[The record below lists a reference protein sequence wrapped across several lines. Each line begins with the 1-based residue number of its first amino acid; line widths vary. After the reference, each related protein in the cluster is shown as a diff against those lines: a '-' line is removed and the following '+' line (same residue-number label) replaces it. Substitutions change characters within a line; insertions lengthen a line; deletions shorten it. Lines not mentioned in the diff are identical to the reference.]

1 MSDPVATI
9 HMVSNDGTSVPLSA
23 YQKFVHKR
31 YRLENEF
38 DLRVSRDR
46 MSYLMWYISSY
57 TKMRAPMRVPFAREQ
72 VKWLLEP
79 EEAILS
85 EYSLPR
91 IVDAYWRRALAGEL
105 NPYAD
110 ETSYR
115 SLMFW
120 WCGQLSIDQ
129 HIEHVLVPDH
139 FVQFMSLPAND
150 QAGELFPASNF
161 LLSQASFNPKAYDCS
176 TPVGRLGSYLKL
188 LMGRRGPYFSL
199 FFPEQ
204 VLTFLNAITEHVDQ
218 AKGLGLNMA
227 EFGDQ
232 LVKRLRKAELYR
244 EGHRLAR
251 TGRVDLAASTRENDD
266 WETGEA
272 KFKLPRPATKR
283 RKAQFANEA
292 ATGER
297 PAFLGDYE
305 VVVIGPIRSQS
316 GLGQATRMSIEAL
329 RSVGVEPALVDFY
342 LDNPAPRMLSPENRE
357 PDPGKKRI
365 NLIHLNAE
373 SLPLAPAYLK
383 AGHLR
388 DAINIGYFFWEL
400 PTPAPCHYLALDI
413 VDEIWVSSEF
423 NRATYREATEK
434 PVICTGI
441 AVQPLPAFNDVDAAA
456 IRRSFDIPADAFAL
470 ISTFDSYSFLTR
482 KNPAAAVRAFQAA
495 FRPDEN
501 VRLVLKTQNMN
512 GVLGES
518 QAARRIA
525 ELRELM
531 AGDDRI
537 ILIDETMPFAD
548 LIKLKSALDGYIS
561 LHRSEGWGYGLIE
574 SMQLKKPVI
583 ATDFSGNREFCNEE
597 TSLLVPW
604 SKRYVKPNEYI
615 FSTPEDYWA
624 EPDIEAAAR
633 MIRQL
638 RDDAGLRESLGEGGA
653 KLVAE
658 RFSPEAVGKRYLQRL
673 ETLLGSRQQ
682 AAPVEN
688 APHKVDKRH
697 SRAEE

>member
-1 MSDPVATI
+1 MSDPVGVI
-9 HMVSNDGTSVPLSA
+9 HQVSRDGTSVPLSA

-31 YRLENEF
+31 YRLEGEF
-38 DLRVSRDR
+38 DLGISRDR
-46 MSYLMWYISSY
+46 MSFIMWYTSSY
-57 TKMRAPMRVPFAREQ
+57 TKMRAPIRVPFAREQ

-79 EEAILS
+79 EADILS
-85 EYSLPR
+85 DISIPR

-105 NPYAD
+105 NPFS
-110 ETSYR
+110 EERNYR

-120 WCGQLSIDQ
+120 WCGQLAIDL
-129 HIEHVLVPDH
+129 HVEHVLIPDR
-139 FVQFMSLPAND
+139 FVQLMSLPVKE
-150 QAGELFPASNF
+150 QSSELVPASNF
-161 LLSQASFNPKAYDCS
+161 LLNLASFDPEEYDS
-176 TPVGRLGSYLKL
+176 TTPVARLGSYLKL
-188 LMGRRGPYFSL
+188 LMGRHGLYFSL
-199 FFPEQ
+199 FFPQQ
-204 VLTFLNAITEHVDQ
+204 VLSFLHGVTEHADQ
-218 AKGLGLNMA
+218 ANSLGLNMA
-227 EFGDQ
+227 DFGSE
-232 LVKRLRKAELYR
+232 LVERLRKARQYR
-244 EGHRLAR
+244 EQHRLVR
-251 TGRVDLAASTRENDD
+251 TGRSDVAASTRELDD

-272 KFKLPRPATKR
+272 QFKVLRPTTNR
-283 RKAQFANEA
+283 RHAQFANEA

-297 PAFLGDYE
+297 PAFLDDYE
-305 VVVIGPIRSQS
+305 VVVIGPTRTQS

-357 PDPGKKRI
+357 PDQGKKRI

-383 AGHLR
+383 AEHLR
-388 DAINIGYFFWEL
+388 DALNIGYFFWEL

-413 VDEIWVSSEF
+413 VDEVWVSSEF
-423 NRATYREATEK
+423 NRATYGDATDK

-441 AVQPLPAFNDVDAAA
+441 AVQPLPPLTDVDAAE
-456 IRRSFDIPADAFAL
+456 IRRFFDIPEDAFAL

-495 FRPDEN
+495 FEPDEN

-518 QAARRIA
+518 SAARRIA
-525 ELRELM
+525 ELRELLE
-531 AGDDRI
+531 GDERI
-537 ILIDETMPFAD
+537 ILIDETMPFTD
-548 LIKLKSALDGYIS
+548 LIELKSALDGYVS

-583 ATDFSGNREFCNEE
+583 ATDFSGNLEFCNDQ

-604 SKRYVKPNEYI
+604 TKRRLKPNEYI

-624 EPDIEAAAR
+624 EPDIEAAAK
-633 MIRQL
+633 MIRAL
-638 RDDAGLRESLGEGGA
+638 RDNVELRKGLGEAGA

-658 RFSPEAVGKRYLQRL
+658 QFSPKAVGQRYLQRL
-673 ETLLGSRQQ
+673 EAMVG
-682 AAPVEN
+682 
-688 APHKVDKRH
+688 
-697 SRAEE
+697 